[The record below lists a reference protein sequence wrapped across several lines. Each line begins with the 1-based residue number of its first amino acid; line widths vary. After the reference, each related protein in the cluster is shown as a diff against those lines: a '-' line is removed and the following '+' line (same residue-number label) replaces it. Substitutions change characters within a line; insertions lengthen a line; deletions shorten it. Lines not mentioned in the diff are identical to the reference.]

1 MGYVNEK
8 KCLGYLIL
16 MTIFLLMVAY
26 FVGYPHSLHST
37 SDFPRDRNLSLTMTE
52 REVIIKERKLARLKS
67 GDWIIKQHCSMM
79 SARIYLRLSCT
90 SNLDFSH
97 VPLSIQN
104 WWIGLN
110 ETLCNYFGEIVFTQW
125 MGFKLL
131 ISLLHKKL

>member
-67 GDWIIKQHCSMM
+67 GDWIIKQHCSSTL
-79 SARIYLRLSCT
+79 SARNCPRI
-90 SNLDFSH
+90 SNLDFFQ
-97 VPLSIQN
+97 VLLSIQN
-104 WWIGLN
+104 WWIVLN